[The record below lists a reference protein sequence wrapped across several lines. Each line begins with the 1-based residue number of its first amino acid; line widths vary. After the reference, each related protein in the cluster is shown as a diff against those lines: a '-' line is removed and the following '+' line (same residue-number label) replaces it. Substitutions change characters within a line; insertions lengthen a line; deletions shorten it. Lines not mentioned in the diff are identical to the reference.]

1 FLVTDYEHRR
11 NEFLNEMKAWLKN
24 RQLKYLKDIAEG
36 ENQATPQA
44 FIGMLQGKNHGK
56 QLVRIAEQTF

>member
-11 NEFLNEMKAWLKN
+11 NEFFNEMKAWLKN
-24 RQLKYLKDIAEG
+24 GQLKYLKDIAEG

-44 FIGMLQGKNHGK
+44 FI
-56 QLVRIAEQTF
+56 